1 MNNEYSLAHQTRHF
15 NSMHYY
21 LFIYHLDDLDLD
33 DTETMSDHYHKI
45 EMSWWSWSQIEME
58 EWKNGRLE
66 ECKNVKDWKI
76 WLEKCKIGRV

>member
-33 DTETMSDHYHKI
+33 DTETMSDHYH
-45 EMSWWSWSQIEME
+45 QIEI
-58 EWKNGRLE
+58 KYY
-66 ECKNVKDWKI
+66 CI
-76 WLEKCKIGRV
+76 